1 VTRFLADRLLQALA
15 VLAAMS
21 FAVYALI
28 GLMPGDPVDIQIAAD
43 PNMTPETAEA
53 LRRIYGLDRP
63 ILERYLEWLSRALAG
78 EFGHSRLFSQPAL
91 DVLVPRV
98 GNTLILL
105 GTALVLAVALAVPL
119 GVVAARGRGGWG
131 DRLIGLGAF
140 AGISVPPFWL
150 ALLLILLFAVTLGW
164 LPAGG
169 MHPVGRDG
177 ALDRLPYLVMP
188 VAVLTLATVGAHVRY
203 VRAAMIEALRQDWV
217 RTARAKGV
225 PEGRI
230 LWRHA
235 LRAASAPVVTIL
247 ALEFGT
253 LFSGALVVETMFA
266 YQGMGKLIYDSVM
279 GNDFNLA
286 LIGLLF
292 ATAVVLA
299 ANLAADVLY
308 AALDPRVSLT
318 GGR

>member
-1 VTRFLADRLLQALA
+1 MTRFLADRLLQALA
-15 VLAAMS
+15 VVAAMS

-105 GTALVLAVALAVPL
+105 GTALVLAVAVAVPL
-119 GVVAARGRGGWG
+119 GVVAARDRGGWG

-177 ALDRLPYLVMP
+177 PLDRLPYLVMP

-286 LIGLLF
+286 LVGLLF

-299 ANLAADVLY
+299 ANFAADVLY

-318 GGR
+318 GRR

>member
-15 VLAAMS
+15 VVAAMS

-105 GTALVLAVALAVPL
+105 GTALVLAVAVAVPL
-119 GVVAARGRGGWG
+119 GVVAARDRGGWG

-177 ALDRLPYLVMP
+177 PLDRLPYLVMP

-286 LIGLLF
+286 LVGLLF

-299 ANLAADVLY
+299 ANFAADVLY

-318 GGR
+318 GRR

>member
-15 VLAAMS
+15 VMAAMS
-21 FAVYALI
+21 FAVYVLI

-53 LRRIYGLDRP
+53 LRRIHGLDRP
-63 ILERYLEWLSRALAG
+63 ILERYLEWLSRALSG

-91 DVLVPRV
+91 DVLLPRV
-98 GNTLILL
+98 GNTLVLL
-105 GTALVLAVALAVPL
+105 GTALVLAVALAIPL
-119 GVVAARGRGGWG
+119 GVLAARGRGGWA
-131 DRLIGLGAF
+131 DRLIGLAAF

-177 ALDRLPYLVMP
+177 VLDRIPYLVMP

-203 VRAAMIEALRQDWV
+203 VCAAMIEALRQDWV

-286 LIGLLF
+286 LVGLLF

-299 ANLAADVLY
+299 ANFAADVLY

-318 GGR
+318 GRR